1 MSVVLDS
8 NLWISAFIFRG
19 RPLEMGLDRLVDIA
33 VSQSIID
40 ETLRVMNDKFHAK
53 PIVLESALFIMTT
66 SARMVE
72 PVIQVKA
79 VRDDPNDDH
88 VVSCAIAA
96 GAEAIITGDKHLLRN
111 IFKQSPGR
119 GSVEYPEGTGGS
131 CADRKR
137 LPPEHWIPFV
147 CPWSARL
154 SRKGALQIPPL
165 RYASVGMTRVER
177 LLFGRVAT
185 WMEGVRN
192 CADRRSL
199 HFAAL
204 RSG

>member
-19 RPLEMGLDRLVDIA
+19 RPLQMVLDRLVDLA

-96 GAEAIITGDKHLLRN
+96 GAEAIITGDKHLLRMSSYEG
-111 IFKQSPGR
+111 IKMLRLGEFLRR
-119 GSVEYPEGTGGS
+119 GQG
-131 CADRKR
+131 
-137 LPPEHWIPFV
+137 
-147 CPWSARL
+147 
-154 SRKGALQIPPL
+154 KG
-165 RYASVGMTRVER
+165 
-177 LLFGRVAT
+177 
-185 WMEGVRN
+185 
-192 CADRRSL
+192 
-199 HFAAL
+199 
-204 RSG
+204 

>member
-72 PVIQVKA
+72 PVIQLKA

-88 VVSCAIAA
+88 VVSCAIAPKPLSP
-96 GAEAIITGDKHLLRN
+96 ETG
-111 IFKQSPGR
+111 F
-119 GSVEYPEGTGGS
+119 S
-131 CADRKR
+131 CCATTRAS
-137 LPPEHWIPFV
+137 
-147 CPWSARL
+147 SA
-154 SRKGALQIPPL
+154 SRSN
-165 RYASVGMTRVER
+165 R
-177 LLFGRVAT
+177 
-185 WMEGVRN
+185 
-192 CADRRSL
+192 
-199 HFAAL
+199 L
-204 RSG
+204 RSTTLACASAMARSMP

>member
-19 RPLEMGLDRLVDIA
+19 RPLELVEMGLDRLVDIA

-79 VRDDPNDDH
+79 VRDDPNDD
-88 VVSCAIAA
+88 AA
-96 GAEAIITGDKHLLRN
+96 GAEAIITGDKHLLHMSGYEGIKMLRLEE
-111 IFKQSPGR
+111 FLRR
-119 GSVEYPEGTGGS
+119 GQG
-131 CADRKR
+131 
-137 LPPEHWIPFV
+137 
-147 CPWSARL
+147 
-154 SRKGALQIPPL
+154 KG
-165 RYASVGMTRVER
+165 
-177 LLFGRVAT
+177 
-185 WMEGVRN
+185 
-192 CADRRSL
+192 
-199 HFAAL
+199 
-204 RSG
+204 

>member
-19 RPLEMGLDRLVDIA
+19 RPLELVEMGLDRQVDIA

-40 ETLRVMNDKFHAK
+40 ETLRVMKDKFHAK

-79 VRDDPNDDH
+79 VRDDPND

-96 GAEAIITGDKHLLRN
+96 DAEAIITGDKDLLRMGSYEG
-111 IFKQSPGR
+111 IKMLRLGEFLRR
-119 GSVEYPEGTGGS
+119 G
-131 CADRKR
+131 
-137 LPPEHWIPFV
+137 
-147 CPWSARL
+147 
-154 SRKGALQIPPL
+154 
-165 RYASVGMTRVER
+165 
-177 LLFGRVAT
+177 
-185 WMEGVRN
+185 
-192 CADRRSL
+192 
-199 HFAAL
+199 
-204 RSG
+204 